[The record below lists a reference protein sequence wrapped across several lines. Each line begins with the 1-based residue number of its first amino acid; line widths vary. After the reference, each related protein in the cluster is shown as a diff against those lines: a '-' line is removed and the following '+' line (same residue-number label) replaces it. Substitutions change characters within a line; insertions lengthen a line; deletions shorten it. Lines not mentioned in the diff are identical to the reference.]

1 MKTTALAI
9 VIAVVYGIAG
19 FLLYRAR
26 VIHHSFWLD
35 SDLVV
40 FFIPAVLAWLTNGLL
55 IWSLFRRRILDR
67 SPLGAIVAISFA
79 LTLITALVYCTIAF
93 NTFGT

>member
-26 VIHHSFWLD
+26 VIHHSVWLD

-55 IWSLFRRRILDR
+55 IWSSFRRRILDR
-67 SPLGAIVAISFA
+67 SPLGATVAISFA